1 MKMLPTVS
9 RFKENMKKQL
19 VPTKMQLFSRGKGR
33 SAVNHTQMRLGLS
46 HLNQQLHSFG
56 IVPSP
61 HCQHCPERLETVSHY
76 LLHCSR
82 YTGIR
87 TEMMADIAALVEVN
101 GITLDI
107 DNHRRVVN
115 ILLLRKSYI
124 Y

>member
-1 MKMLPTVS
+1 MLPTVS

-33 SAVNHTQMRLGLS
+33 SAVNHTQMRLGLG

-61 HCQHCPERLETVSHY
+61 HCPERLETVSHY

-87 TEMMADIAALVEVN
+87 TEMMADIAALVGGQWHN
-101 GITLDI
+101 S
-107 DNHRRVVN
+107 RYR
-115 ILLLRKSYI
+115 
-124 Y
+124 